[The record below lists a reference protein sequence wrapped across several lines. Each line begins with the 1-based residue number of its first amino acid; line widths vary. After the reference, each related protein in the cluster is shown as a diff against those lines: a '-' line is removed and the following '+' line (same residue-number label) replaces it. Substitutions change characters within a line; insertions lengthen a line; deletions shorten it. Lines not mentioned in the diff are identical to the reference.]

1 MSLRL
6 LEAVKTFQIR
16 HRPGQCLQLRIG
28 AHTGE
33 ESGMLVTSW
42 ILLGPYTSQVL
53 AARPWWASR
62 CLDTACSETPSTPHP
77 GWRHMA
83 NVRSWNNNM
92 MAWWFIAMEEMEDLA
107 CLVEYSPALIFKF
120 QNKAGL
126 SSALISHPCV
136 RLSVKLFNYSKNS
149 NFQKCVLVQR
159 KENRYCKCFR
169 N

>member
-16 HRPGQCLQLRIG
+16 HRPGQCLQLRVG

-33 ESGMLVTSW
+33 ESGTSVTSW
-42 ILLGPYTSQVL
+42 TLLGPYTSQAR

-62 CLDTACSETPSTPHP
+62 CLDTACSETPSTPLP

-92 MAWWFIAMEEMEDLA
+92 MTLVVYSYRDLA

-120 QNKAGL
+120 QNKARL
-126 SSALISHPCV
+126 SSTLISHPCV
-136 RLSVKLFNYSKNS
+136 RLSVKLLTTAKIQIFKNV
-149 NFQKCVLVQR
+149 F
-159 KENRYCKCFR
+159 
-169 N
+169 

>member
-33 ESGMLVTSW
+33 GMLVTTW
-42 ILLGPYTSQVL
+42 FLLDPWPQDL
-53 AARPWWASR
+53 AARPWWGWR
-62 CLDTACSETPSTPHP
+62 CLATACSGTPSTPPP
-77 GWRHMA
+77 GWRLMA
-83 NVRSWNNNM
+83 NVRLLNNM
-92 MAWWFIAMEEMEDLA
+92 RMLAWPWKLWS
-107 CLVEYSPALIFKF
+107 LVEYSPALIFKF
-120 QNKAGL
+120 QNKAWL

-149 NFQKCVLVQR
+149 NLKMFKL
-159 KENRYCKCFR
+159 KGISFIFKNRYCKCFR